1 MTVPP
6 KFQYYSRHVIN
17 VGVILN
23 LLIGLK
29 SRVRSWHFL
38 VIRNCSGQKS
48 IYSTGNEKK
57 PGYKSADMA
66 LLTSWHRDGLL

>member
-48 IYSTGNEKK
+48 IYSTGDEKNLDINRRT
-57 PGYKSADMA
+57 S